1 MGERCGHIIIA
12 AIIFL
17 IILMASGL
25 MLSGCAS
32 SGQINISLSQ
42 AIDLSK
48 NQNIQSANIDA
59 NDGTMTMTAAVT
71 GAPLQITDVNGSP
84 VEVVTGTQLTAN
96 IDSLNVADLQQL
108 GFALP
113 ASYTTSASSS
123 ELGTILLYGLPILFI
138 ILIFYVLSRAGR
150 GVQSQIFS
158 FARSRARLFS
168 GKGATVT
175 FADVADSQEAKDDLK
190 EVVEF
195 LKNRGKFQNIGATI
209 PKGVLLV
216 GPPGTGKTLLAR
228 AVAGEANVP
237 FFSVSGSEFVEIF
250 VGVGASRVRDLF
262 EQAKRSAPCIVF
274 VDELDAVGRQRAG
287 SVPGSH
293 EEREQ
298 TLNQILVEM
307 DGFDQNT
314 GVVVLAATNRVDVL
328 DPALL
333 RPGRFDR
340 RVTIE
345 LPDTEGR
352 TAILQIH
359 ARGKKLAPGVDL
371 SIVAKETHGFSGADL
386 ANLMNEAA
394 ILAIRR
400 NKSVIGMDE
409 IEDSIDRVIAGPER
423 KSVRLNPRDKE
434 TAAYHESG
442 HALVAHMLPN
452 VDPVHKISIVAR
464 GTMGGYT
471 RLLTEDR
478 YFMNASQFKDSLSVL
493 LGGKAAEQLML
504 GQVSTGPHNDI
515 EQATALAR
523 RMITDFGMSEK
534 LGLRTYGRENKPA
547 YLGFGPPEEKDYSE
561 ETARRIDQEMERIM
575 GEAQQRAARIL
586 QENKPRLVHIA
597 DKLLAQE
604 TLEGPELET
613 AFAEPLTE
621 KDSKVAESGIN
632 HDNAKL
638 APSLVRNSLVK
649 EK

>member
-1 MGERCGHIIIA
+1 
-12 AIIFL
+12 
-17 IILMASGL
+17 MASGL

-621 KDSKVAESGIN
+621 KDSKVAEIGIN